1 MDAGNRVS
9 SAAPRGG
16 WLAYTVR
23 SRTRAAFADLGHA
36 GAVLALVLVV
46 TALKFS
52 AYALPGVSL
61 AAEAQV
67 FALEV
72 AALVGT
78 LALAVPLLVAASNLA
93 PAAGRLRLAWLV
105 LATLLAVLACIA
117 SPMPSL
123 IGVHFQPY
131 QVPQLAVLV
140 VLLVVVFEFRHR
152 ALKTA
157 GALMR
162 AEIDRITAD
171 TRLRDASL
179 RMLQAQVAPHFL
191 FNTLATV
198 RRLARIDRVPATAML
213 GDLIQYFSGTLTRR
227 DEPHTSLGEEAEL
240 VDAYLRIHCVRMG
253 TRLAYEVDVP
263 ANLAHMRVPSMML
276 LTLVENAIKHG
287 INPLVEGGYMRMR
300 AERRGNALRIEVADN
315 GRGMAGVEGHGS
327 GLANVRARL
336 SMLHGSRAARCWST
350 GNRAASLRAFCCRS
364 KAGTMSVLATATK
377 FARDVLRTFTWQKLL
392 LAQLLAGAL
401 DLIAVLL
408 FVRPFD
414 PPPTF
419 PWSRVVIEETMAFSI
434 LFAVLIADQAMARG
448 ARQFRAYALAIIVAS
463 IAASLIAVPDSRLAR
478 HVHVDATS
486 PASRSR
492 GTAHCKWCTPRAT
505 R

>member
-131 QVPQLAVLV
+131 QVPQIGALV
-140 VLLVVVFEFRHR
+140 VVLAVVFEFRHR
-152 ALKTA
+152 ALAAA
-157 GALMR
+157 GAVLR
-162 AEIDRITAD
+162 AEIDGVNSEAQ
-171 TRLRDASL
+171 LRAASL
-179 RMLQAQVAPHFL
+179 QVLQAQVAPHFL
-191 FNTLATV
+191 FNALANV
-198 RRLARIDRVPATAML
+198 RRLAQIDRRAAAAML
-213 GDLIQYFSGTLTRR
+213 GDLAHYFSVTLAQR
-227 DEPHTSLGEEAEL
+227 DEPLRPLGEEARL
-240 VDAYLRIHCVRMG
+240 VDAYLKIHRIRMG
-253 TRLAYEVDVP
+253 SRLAYSIEVPETLKLVQ
-263 ANLAHMRVPSMML
+263 VPSMML

-287 INPLVEGGYMRMR
+287 INPLVEGGFARLS
-300 AERRGNALRIEVADN
+300 AERRGATVRLEVADN
-315 GRGMAGVEGHGS
+315 GRGLAGTEGHGT
-327 GLANVRARL
+327 GLSNVR
-336 SMLHGSRAARCWST
+336 
-350 GNRAASLRAFCCRS
+350 
-364 KAGTMSVLATATK
+364 
-377 FARDVLRTFTWQKLL
+377 
-392 LAQLLAGAL
+392 
-401 DLIAVLL
+401 
-408 FVRPFD
+408 
-414 PPPTF
+414 
-419 PWSRVVIEETMAFSI
+419 
-434 LFAVLIADQAMARG
+434 
-448 ARQFRAYALAIIVAS
+448 
-463 IAASLIAVPDSRLAR
+463 SRLALLYGAR
-478 HVHVDATS
+478 AELVLAHGRPRGFV
-486 PASRSR
+486 ASVLLPE
-492 GTAHCKWCTPRAT
+492 G
-505 R
+505 